1 MYDGFF
7 KPGKECEI
15 RSPSVFSRIA
25 ALIYSAMHRLENVK
39 RPEPTVRPPSRYL
52 NSIFCGIF
60 YAFHLLVSR
69 LA

>member
-60 YAFHLLVSR
+60 YAFHC
-69 LA
+69 